1 MIWQQLRQL
10 IQPYWLN
17 QGSKTII
24 IQLILLVILSL
35 GSSYFIIF
43 EILQRGEITS
53 ALAAQNFN
61 RFYQTFWLFSG
72 VVIINVIFISLKNYL
87 QAQISLDWR
96 KCLTSHYL
104 QQYFAQQSFY
114 QLQVN
119 SEIDNPDQRLGEDI
133 KNVTQRLVAL
143 FVIFLDSV
151 VQLIGFI
158 GVLWLI
164 SPILM
169 YSLVGYAV
177 LGSLV
182 TTLVFGKVLV
192 GINLEQLKREADFR
206 YGLVRVRENA
216 EAIAF
221 YNGQTQESQQLKQ
234 RFSQV
239 FANIKRLITWQF
251 RLNVFQNGYQ
261 FLTFILPFLILAPR
275 ILSRELEIG
284 AVTQSQAAFERV
296 GLALG
301 LIITQF
307 NQITTLVAGVERL
320 SELAK
325 EMETE
330 AQGKI
335 KFAENTEIKI
345 KNLTLEIP
353 ERGNLIQDISLTV
366 KPGESLIIVGESGV
380 GKTSLLRAIAG
391 LWLHGEGIIERPS
404 NDSLLF
410 LPQRPYVTSGSL
422 RQQLTYPQTAT
433 NIPPEI
439 LLKILQQ
446 VHLPDLA
453 QRHGGLDAVIDWSR
467 VLSLGEQQRLAFAR
481 LLLIQPKYAILDE
494 STSALDEETEAS
506 LYQQLQQTSITYIS
520 VGHRNTLLNYH
531 QLVLELAQQNW
542 QLLPIDNFCF
552 AQRRKDAKDSQR
564 SSAFKTPLNQ

>member
-1 MIWQQLRQL
+1 MDRRNRQIWQQLWQI
-10 IQPYWLN
+10 IQPYWLLH
-17 QGSKTII
+17 GRETII
-24 IQLILLVILSL
+24 IQLIMLVILSL

-53 ALAAQNFN
+53 SLAAQNVN
-61 RFYQTFWLFSG
+61 RFYQTFWFFSG
-72 VVIINVIFISLKNYL
+72 VVIINVVFISLKNYI

-96 KCLTSHYL
+96 KSLTSHYL
-104 QQYFAQQSFY
+104 QQYFSQQSFY

-119 SEIDNPDQRLGEDI
+119 SEVDNPDQRLAEDI
-133 KNVTQRLVAL
+133 KNVTQRLLAL
-143 FVIFLDSV
+143 FVIFLDSL

-164 SPILM
+164 SPFLM
-169 YSLVGYAV
+169 YSLVTYAIV
-177 LGSLV
+177 GSVV

-192 GINLEQLKREADFR
+192 GINLEQIKREADFR

-234 RFSQV
+234 RFTQV

-275 ILSRELEIG
+275 IFSRELEIG

-307 NQITTLVAGVERL
+307 NQITTLAAGIERL

-325 EMETE
+325 GMETE

-335 KFAENTEIKI
+335 KLTENTEINI

-353 ERGNLIQDISLTV
+353 QQGNLIQDISFTV

-391 LWLHGEGIIERPS
+391 LWLHGEGIIERPA

-410 LPQRPYVTSGSL
+410 LPQRPYITWGSL

-433 NIPPEI
+433 NIPSEI
-439 LLKILQQ
+439 LLKTLQR

-453 QRHGGLDAVIDWSR
+453 QRHGGLDTVIDWSR

-520 VGHRNTLLNYH
+520 VGHRSALLNYH
-531 QLVLELAQQNW
+531 QLVLELSQQNW
-542 QLLPIDNFCF
+542 QLLPIANYNL
-552 AQRRKDAKDSQR
+552 SSNPPR
-564 SSAFKTPLNQ
+564 SSA

>member
-1 MIWQQLRQL
+1 MGRRNHQLWLQL
-10 IQPYWLN
+10 WPIIQPYWLSP
-17 QGSKTII
+17 GRKSVIF
-24 IQLILLVILSL
+24 QLIMLVILSL

-53 ALAAQNFN
+53 SLAAQNFH
-61 RFYQTFWLFSG
+61 RFYQTFWFFSG
-72 VVIINVIFISLKNYL
+72 VVIFNVVLISLKNYI

-96 KCLTSHYL
+96 KSLTCDYL
-104 QQYFAQQSFY
+104 QQYFQEQSFY

-119 SEIDNPDQRLGEDI
+119 SEVDNPDQRLAEDV

-143 FVIFLDSV
+143 FVIVLDSG
-151 VQLIGFI
+151 VQLIGFM

-169 YSLVGYAV
+169 YSLVTYAV
-177 LGSLV
+177 VGSLV
-182 TTLVFGKVLV
+182 TTLLFGKVLV
-192 GINLEQLKREADFR
+192 GINFEQLKREADFR

-221 YNGQTQESQQLKQ
+221 YAGQNQESQQLKQ
-234 RFSQV
+234 RFYQV
-239 FANIKRLITWQF
+239 FTNIKRLISWQF

-275 ILSRELEIG
+275 IFSRELEIG

-307 NQITTLVAGVERL
+307 NQISALAAGVERL
-320 SELAK
+320 TTLSNGMKREP
-325 EMETE
+325 
-330 AQGKI
+330 QGKI
-335 KFAENTEIKI
+335 QLVESTYLAVE
-345 KNLTLEIP
+345 NLTLEIP
-353 ERGNLIQDISLTV
+353 QQTSLIEDLSLSV
-366 KPGESLIIVGESGV
+366 KPGESLIIVGASGV

-391 LWLHGEGIIERPS
+391 LWLHGKGIIKRPA

-410 LPQRPYVTSGSL
+410 LPQRPYITWGSL

-433 NIPPEI
+433 NISGDI
-439 LLKILQQ
+439 LLKILQE
-446 VHLPDLA
+446 VNLSDLA
-453 QRHGGLDAVIDWSR
+453 EHYGGLDAVIDWSR

-506 LYQQLQQTSITYIS
+506 LYQKLQQTSVTYIS
-520 VGHRNTLLNYH
+520 VGHRSTLLNYH
-531 QLVLELAQQNW
+531 HFVLELAPQQRW
-542 QLLPIDNFCF
+542 QLFPT
-552 AQRRKDAKDSQR
+552 ASYYV
-564 SSAFKTPLNQ
+564 NQ

>member
-1 MIWQQLRQL
+1 MIWQQLWQI

-17 QGSKTII
+17 QGRRTII
-24 IQLILLVILSL
+24 IQFILLVILSL

-43 EILQRGEITS
+43 EIIQRGEITS
-53 ALAAQNFN
+53 SLAAQNFN
-61 RFYQTFWLFSG
+61 RFYQTFWFFSG
-72 VVIINVIFISLKNYL
+72 VVIINVIFISLKNYI

-96 KCLTSHYL
+96 KYLTSEYL
-104 QQYFAQQSFY
+104 QQYFTQQSFY

-119 SEIDNPDQRLGEDI
+119 SQVDNPDQRLAEDI

-169 YSLVGYAV
+169 YSLVTYAF
-177 LGSLV
+177 LGSII
-182 TTLVFGKVLV
+182 TTLVFGKVLM
-192 GINLEQLKREADFR
+192 GINLEQLQREADFR

-221 YNGQTQESQQLKQ
+221 YNGQTPESQQLKQ

-275 ILSRELEIG
+275 IFSRELEIG

-307 NQITTLVAGVERL
+307 NQISALTAGIERL
-320 SELAK
+320 SELVNN
-325 EMETE
+325 MQRQP
-330 AQGKI
+330 QGKI
-335 KFAENTEIKI
+335 QLVENTEINI
-345 KNLTLEIP
+345 KNLTLAISETAD
-353 ERGNLIQDISLTV
+353 LIQDLSVSV

-391 LWLHGEGIIERPS
+391 LWLNGKGIIERPS
-404 NDSLLF
+404 NDNLLF
-410 LPQRPYVTSGSL
+410 LPQRPYITWGSL
-422 RQQLTYPQTAT
+422 RQQLTYPQTAN

-439 LLKILQQ
+439 LLKTLQK

-494 STSALDEETEAS
+494 ATSALDEETEAS
-506 LYQQLQQTSITYIS
+506 LYQHLQQTAISYIS
-520 VGHRNTLLNYH
+520 VGHRSTLLNYH
-531 QLVLELAQQNW
+531 KLVLELTQQKNW
-542 QLLPIDNFCF
+542 RLL
-552 AQRRKDAKDSQR
+552 S
-564 SSAFKTPLNQ
+564 TPDYQH

>member
-1 MIWQQLRQL
+1 MSLGNPQIWQQFWQI
-10 IQPYWLN
+10 IQPYWLYRWR
-17 QGSKTII
+17 GDAIA
-24 IQLILLVILSL
+24 QLIMLVILSL

-43 EILQRGEITS
+43 EILQRGELTS
-53 ALAAQNFN
+53 SLAAQNFN
-61 RFYQTFWLFSG
+61 RFYQTFWFFSG
-72 VVIINVIFISLKNYL
+72 VVIINVIFISLKNYI

-96 KCLTSHYL
+96 KWLTSDYF
-104 QQYFAQQSFY
+104 QQYFAKQSFY

-119 SEIDNPDQRLGEDI
+119 AEIDNPDQRLAEDI

-143 FVIFLDSV
+143 FVIFLDSL

-164 SPILM
+164 SPFLM
-169 YSLVGYAV
+169 YSLVTYAV
-177 LGSLV
+177 VGTLV

-192 GINLEQLKREADFR
+192 GINLEQIKREADFR

-239 FANIKRLITWQF
+239 FANFRRLINWQF

-275 ILSRELEIG
+275 IFSRELEIG

-307 NQITTLVAGVERL
+307 NQISALVAGVERL
-320 SELAK
+320 TEISNS
-325 EMETE
+325 MERE
-330 AQGKI
+330 PQGEI
-335 KFAENTEIKI
+335 QLVENTEINI

-353 ERGNLIQDISLTV
+353 QKANLIQDLSLTV

-391 LWLHGEGIIERPS
+391 LWLHGEGIIERPA

-410 LPQRPYVTSGSL
+410 LPQRPYITWGSL

-439 LLKILQQ
+439 LLKTLQQ
-446 VHLPDLA
+446 VHLPDLT
-453 QRHGGLDAVIDWSR
+453 QLHGGLDTVIDWSR

-506 LYQQLQQTSITYIS
+506 LYQQLQQTSVTYIS
-520 VGHRNTLLNYH
+520 VGHRSTLLNYH
-531 QLVLELAQQNW
+531 QLVLELSQKQQW
-542 QLLPIDNFCF
+542 QLLSTANYNL
-552 AQRRKDAKDSQR
+552 
-564 SSAFKTPLNQ
+564 SSNPPRPSA

>member
-1 MIWQQLRQL
+1 MIWQHLRQI

-17 QGSKTII
+17 HGRKTII
-24 IQLILLVILSL
+24 IQSILLVILSL

-43 EILQRGEITS
+43 EVLQRGEITS
-53 ALAAQNFN
+53 SLAAQNFN
-61 RFYQTFWLFSG
+61 RFYQTFWFFSG
-72 VVIINVIFISLKNYL
+72 VVIINVIFISLKNYI

-96 KCLTSHYL
+96 KSLTSDYL

-119 SEIDNPDQRLGEDI
+119 SELDNPDQRLAEDI

-192 GINLEQLKREADFR
+192 GINFEQLKQEADFR

-239 FANIKRLITWQF
+239 FANIKRLINWQF

-275 ILSRELEIG
+275 IFSRELEIG

-307 NQITTLVAGVERL
+307 NQISALVAGVDRL
-320 SELAK
+320 SELVK
-325 EMETE
+325 GIETA
-330 AQGKI
+330 AQSKI
-335 KFAENTEIKI
+335 ELVENTEINI
-345 KNLTLEIP
+345 KNLTLKIP
-353 ERGNLIQDISLTV
+353 QKANLIQDLSLTV

-391 LWLHGEGIIERPS
+391 LWLNGQGIIERPA

-552 AQRRKDAKDSQR
+552 AHTAK
-564 SSAFKTPLNQ
+564 AEPEG

>member
-1 MIWQQLRQL
+1 MDRRNRQIWQQLWQI
-10 IQPYWLN
+10 IQPYWLLH
-17 QGSKTII
+17 GRETII
-24 IQLILLVILSL
+24 IQLIMLVILSL

-53 ALAAQNFN
+53 SLAAQNVN
-61 RFYQTFWLFSG
+61 RFYQTFWFFSG
-72 VVIINVIFISLKNYL
+72 VVIINVVFISLKNYI

-96 KCLTSHYL
+96 KSLTSHYL
-104 QQYFAQQSFY
+104 QQYFSQQSFY

-119 SEIDNPDQRLGEDI
+119 SEVDNPDQRLAEDI
-133 KNVTQRLVAL
+133 KNVTQRLLAL
-143 FVIFLDSV
+143 FVIFLDSL

-164 SPILM
+164 SPFLM
-169 YSLVGYAV
+169 YSLVTYAIV
-177 LGSLV
+177 GSVV

-192 GINLEQLKREADFR
+192 GINLEQIKREADFR

-239 FANIKRLITWQF
+239 FANIKRLINWQF

-275 ILSRELEIG
+275 IFSRELEIG

-307 NQITTLVAGVERL
+307 NQISALAAGIERL

-325 EMETE
+325 GMKTE

-335 KFAENTEIKI
+335 QLTENTEINI
-345 KNLTLEIP
+345 KNFTLEIP
-353 ERGNLIQDISLTV
+353 QRGNLIQDISFTV

-391 LWLHGEGIIERPS
+391 LWLHGEGIIERPN

-410 LPQRPYVTSGSL
+410 LPQRPYITWGSL

-433 NIPPEI
+433 NIPSEI
-439 LLKILQQ
+439 LLKTLQQ

-453 QRHGGLDAVIDWSR
+453 QRHGGLDTVIDWSR

-520 VGHRNTLLNYH
+520 VGHRSALLNYH
-531 QLVLELAQQNW
+531 QLVLELAEQNW
-542 QLLPIDNFCF
+542 QLLPTANYNLSSNPPRTF
-552 AQRRKDAKDSQR
+552 A
-564 SSAFKTPLNQ
+564 

>member
-17 QGSKTII
+17 QGRKTMI
-24 IQLILLVILSL
+24 IQFILLVILSL

-53 ALAAQNFN
+53 SLAAQNFN
-61 RFYQTFWLFSG
+61 RFYQTFWFFSG

-96 KCLTSHYL
+96 KSLTSHYL

-119 SEIDNPDQRLGEDI
+119 SEVDNPDQRLGEDI
-133 KNVTQRLVAL
+133 KNVTQRLIAL
-143 FVIFLDSV
+143 FVIFVDSV

-169 YSLVGYAV
+169 YSLLGYAV
-177 LGSLV
+177 LGSVV

-192 GINLEQLKREADFR
+192 GINFEQLKREADFR

-234 RFSQV
+234 RFTQV

-275 ILSRELEIG
+275 IFSRELEIG

-307 NQITTLVAGVERL
+307 NQITTLAAGIERL
-320 SELAK
+320 SELGKAIEIK
-325 EMETE
+325 
-330 AQGKI
+330 APGKI
-335 KFAENTEIKI
+335 KLAENTEINI

-353 ERGNLIQDISLTV
+353 QRGNLIEDISLSV

-391 LWLHGEGIIERPS
+391 LWLNGEGIIERPT

-410 LPQRPYVTSGSL
+410 LPQRPYITWGSL

-453 QRHGGLDAVIDWSR
+453 QRHGGLDSVIDWSR

-542 QLLPIDNFCF
+542 QLLPIDHFCF
-552 AQRRKDAKDSQR
+552 AQRRKDAKDSPR
-564 SSAFKTPLNQ
+564 PSA

>member
-1 MIWQQLRQL
+1 MGLGNRQIWQQFWQ
-10 IQPYWLN
+10 
-17 QGSKTII
+17 I
-24 IQLILLVILSL
+24 IQLYWLSCWRGGAIAHLIMLVILSL

-43 EILQRGEITS
+43 EILQRGELTS
-53 ALAAQNFN
+53 SLAAQNFN
-61 RFYQTFWLFSG
+61 RFYQTFWFFSA
-72 VVIINVIFISLKNYL
+72 VVIINIVFISLKNYM
-87 QAQISLDWR
+87 QAKISLDWR
-96 KCLTSHYL
+96 KWLTSHYF

-114 QLQVN
+114 HLQVN
-119 SEIDNPDQRLGEDI
+119 SAVDNPDQRLAEDI

-143 FVIFLDSV
+143 FVIILDSL
-151 VQLIGFI
+151 VQLMGFI
-158 GVLWLI
+158 GVLWFI

-169 YSLVGYAV
+169 YSLVTYAV
-177 LGSLV
+177 VGTV
-182 TTLVFGKVLV
+182 MTTLVFGKVLV
-192 GINLEQLKREADFR
+192 GINLEQIKREADFR

-251 RLNVFQNGYQ
+251 RLNAFQNGYQ

-275 ILSRELEIG
+275 IFSRELEIG

-307 NQITTLVAGVERL
+307 NQISALVAGVERL
-320 SELAK
+320 TEISNI
-325 EMETE
+325 MERE
-330 AQGKI
+330 PQAEIQLV
-335 KFAENTEIKI
+335 ENTQIII
-345 KNLTLEIP
+345 KNLTLELP
-353 ERGNLIQDISLTV
+353 QKANLIQDLSLTV

-391 LWLHGEGIIERPS
+391 LWLHGEGVIERPA
-404 NDSLLF
+404 NDNLLF
-410 LPQRPYVTSGSL
+410 LPQRPYITWGNL

-433 NIPPEI
+433 NIPHEI
-439 LLKILQQ
+439 LLKVLQQ

-453 QRHGGLDAVIDWSR
+453 ERHGGLDTVIDWSR
-467 VLSLGEQQRLAFAR
+467 ELSLGEQQRLAFAR

-506 LYQQLQQTSITYIS
+506 LYQQLQQTSVTYIS
-520 VGHRNTLLNYH
+520 VGHRSTLLNHH
-531 QLVLELAQQNW
+531 QLVLELTQKNC
-542 QLLPIDNFCF
+542 QLLPTDNYHL
-552 AQRRKDAKDSQR
+552 
-564 SSAFKTPLNQ
+564 SSNPPRPSA